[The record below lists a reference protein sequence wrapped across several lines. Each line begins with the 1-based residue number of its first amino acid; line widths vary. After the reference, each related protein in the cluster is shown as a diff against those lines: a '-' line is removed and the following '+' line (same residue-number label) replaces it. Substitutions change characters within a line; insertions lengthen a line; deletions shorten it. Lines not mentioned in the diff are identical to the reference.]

1 MKNNIYFKPHVRVLE
16 LLGGTGNGKTAV
28 GTIPAAPNARK
39 ILIDGVGNT
48 NSTLNERLMVFTTE
62 YSDKMIVAVKQDENA
77 FSRSL
82 FTEIVSKAF
91 AKVAKDLGKNVN
103 ANIDQN
109 KKVLEDALIEQI
121 TKRNN
126 VKAILSLLTD
136 EQKVN
141 FIKTIIDI
149 YCKYEVN
156 TLNYNIYNTVKNAMP
171 ESEVRE
177 NSKKFLSAI
186 QQEVERQIDGQSENF
201 KEELWK
207 TWEFI
212 NENLSQLFFT
222 YFDKENFSDDGYYY
236 KDIMLDS
243 PDTEFIKAMFT
254 ANNIQAGQ
262 RLSLEVLCNEIVI
275 YVPMNKLLSDLIEKN
290 PVTSKVFRD
299 SNDNIVFSILDT
311 RGLYHA
317 DNTDDENVDYCSEL
331 LYKGDIDAIAMVV
344 PLEGD
349 TNEKKLA
356 ELYRDA
362 LKNFTKQ
369 IPVFMIH
376 NKLDL
381 FVSSI
386 QKEEFDDP
394 LSLDTIEEKELTEEE
409 LRERITG
416 RINELNYDL
425 NVVQVKAKKRMTIK
439 SVACFLKRD
448 ASFPDA
454 LLKDYNVL
462 ETYRAIL
469 QDMANS
475 LEDSADK
482 IKFEP
487 KEGELPMP
495 YIDEECLA
503 KLIHVHVTDNTTD
516 KKVFNPGM
524 SDIALSLGKTPN
536 GNSYNA
542 LRRRLRYGDG
552 YTSNINEAYFY
563 NCNSFSVNF
572 TANLRNFMSPE
583 FIHSVVFQ
591 TLKVEGAN
599 RTREADERYMKIV
612 EAYINPKEL
621 VIILLFDKALQE
633 AERNA
638 FSFMSKFQNFLQNS
652 MCYFNLVEIDENAYV
667 AAVKQVVLEAAQKAL
682 DLNVTYR

>member
-109 KKVLEDALIEQI
+109 KKVLEDALIEQL

-136 EQKVN
+136 EQKEN

-236 KDIMLDS
+236 
-243 PDTEFIKAMFT
+243 
-254 ANNIQAGQ
+254 
-262 RLSLEVLCNEIVI
+262 
-275 YVPMNKLLSDLIEKN
+275 
-290 PVTSKVFRD
+290 
-299 SNDNIVFSILDT
+299 
-311 RGLYHA
+311 
-317 DNTDDENVDYCSEL
+317 
-331 LYKGDIDAIAMVV
+331 
-344 PLEGD
+344 
-349 TNEKKLA
+349 
-356 ELYRDA
+356 
-362 LKNFTKQ
+362 
-369 IPVFMIH
+369 
-376 NKLDL
+376 
-381 FVSSI
+381 
-386 QKEEFDDP
+386 
-394 LSLDTIEEKELTEEE
+394 
-409 LRERITG
+409 
-416 RINELNYDL
+416 
-425 NVVQVKAKKRMTIK
+425 
-439 SVACFLKRD
+439 
-448 ASFPDA
+448 
-454 LLKDYNVL
+454 
-462 ETYRAIL
+462 
-469 QDMANS
+469 
-475 LEDSADK
+475 
-482 IKFEP
+482 
-487 KEGELPMP
+487 
-495 YIDEECLA
+495 
-503 KLIHVHVTDNTTD
+503 
-516 KKVFNPGM
+516 
-524 SDIALSLGKTPN
+524 
-536 GNSYNA
+536 
-542 LRRRLRYGDG
+542 
-552 YTSNINEAYFY
+552 
-563 NCNSFSVNF
+563 
-572 TANLRNFMSPE
+572 
-583 FIHSVVFQ
+583 
-591 TLKVEGAN
+591 
-599 RTREADERYMKIV
+599 
-612 EAYINPKEL
+612 
-621 VIILLFDKALQE
+621 
-633 AERNA
+633 
-638 FSFMSKFQNFLQNS
+638 
-652 MCYFNLVEIDENAYV
+652 
-667 AAVKQVVLEAAQKAL
+667 
-682 DLNVTYR
+682 